1 MFYTLVLQFYFK
13 NGQKKRKQK
22 KNMVHFWG
30 KKAEEKQNSVTI
42 MISVDRKGTLFPAKL
57 KLQGQSFE

>member
-1 MFYTLVLQFYFK
+1 MGK
-13 NGQKKRKQK
+13 KKRKQK